1 MILEKELLKKLLH
14 RIKLNKRRYKGQ
26 RLTGIP
32 KEEEAVV
39 LQEVFESVE
48 EMERRNVEKPEKPL
62 KGSKKGL
69 KKKTPEK
76 LRVKRRR
83 RISKKRQLRQ
93 LITMLGIFLFAAFV
107 AVFLMHEHYVKYPGI
122 LERDT
127 VRLIGRGNDYI
138 AIKWE
143 PPRNV
148 EEYEVYYKEYVREMN
163 PGADFTEEEMPS
175 IDDSW
180 EKRTTTGSDMQI
192 TGLKEASYYSVVLR
206 AKNRYMEGEYTS
218 PRIFSTKRIQNLNV
232 DKHMTKLTVNEPF
245 EIDAN
250 ASTELSYSSSDPEVA
265 KIDPKTGKIVPV
277 GAGTTEITVSAKESN
292 AFSAASE
299 VIQLDVIDGICVPA
313 GGASAQNI
321 YHLSPDN
328 CELVKTVSGSG
339 GAVIPQGF
347 GYSGDKYIVVFGMGS
362 PNRIVSYDVE
372 GEGEETSVPGVDL
385 GKPNGFAYADEN
397 KTCYCVRGWSSKAVT
412 YEPET
417 GAYSSL
423 NLSYGCSGIGYDRK
437 EKLLMTSS
445 RSIMAAYDI
454 SDGYSVKYT
463 TGVVRHSGTI
473 FTQDIGAHGGVMIRC
488 VSGGSKHGTNYIDLY
503 DMKHGNY
510 LGTISCDLSEVESA
524 VVNKDGYIEILS
536 NNSGEPDYI
545 WRTNINIDSISEG
558 LPE

>member
-163 PGADFTEEEMPS
+163 PGADFTEEEVPS

-192 TGLKEASYYSVVLR
+192 TGLK
-206 AKNRYMEGEYTS
+206 
-218 PRIFSTKRIQNLNV
+218 
-232 DKHMTKLTVNEPF
+232 
-245 EIDAN
+245 
-250 ASTELSYSSSDPEVA
+250 
-265 KIDPKTGKIVPV
+265 
-277 GAGTTEITVSAKESN
+277 
-292 AFSAASE
+292 
-299 VIQLDVIDGICVPA
+299 
-313 GGASAQNI
+313 
-321 YHLSPDN
+321 
-328 CELVKTVSGSG
+328 
-339 GAVIPQGF
+339 
-347 GYSGDKYIVVFGMGS
+347 
-362 PNRIVSYDVE
+362 
-372 GEGEETSVPGVDL
+372 
-385 GKPNGFAYADEN
+385 
-397 KTCYCVRGWSSKAVT
+397 
-412 YEPET
+412 
-417 GAYSSL
+417 
-423 NLSYGCSGIGYDRK
+423 
-437 EKLLMTSS
+437 
-445 RSIMAAYDI
+445 
-454 SDGYSVKYT
+454 
-463 TGVVRHSGTI
+463 
-473 FTQDIGAHGGVMIRC
+473 
-488 VSGGSKHGTNYIDLY
+488 
-503 DMKHGNY
+503 
-510 LGTISCDLSEVESA
+510 
-524 VVNKDGYIEILS
+524 
-536 NNSGEPDYI
+536 
-545 WRTNINIDSISEG
+545 
-558 LPE
+558 